1 MAQGSRS
8 SREGSVRLWLP
19 PYDTMRESIATQR
32 NGTREFTYEPPTVR
46 NDSRPLSLVS
56 EPHADEDDVDTLLLR
71 LHQIIHARASESEQ
85 IQQINAFAVEALEC
99 DFSSTYLLDAER
111 DVYHLAG
118 NVGASERVQQEFP
131 HVEFPRGSIPIL
143 DVLEPNHLFEIAD
156 IEEQELFPV
165 VLLRSLNVSSM
176 LIIAIEG
183 RDGIVG
189 ALTYGYRTR
198 TGPFSDRQR
207 RLAAGIARIS
217 GQTIDNSR
225 LLESYRRASQIKS
238 EFLAT
243 LSHELRTPV
252 NVILGMSEMA
262 LDGGLEEP
270 LAGFVHAIDRQGQTL
285 ASMINDLLDLSAI
298 EANRIALESNV
309 FDPRTIV
316 TDTVGIWMDKARDR
330 GLELEGRVDE
340 SVPAQLQG
348 DARRAGQ
355 ILSNLIGNAIKFTET
370 GGVRVELIER
380 ERPDGFSILEFA
392 VTDTGIGISPE
403 GQAKLFEAFT
413 RVHAES
419 HRHYGGT
426 GLGLAICKRLT
437 ALFHGEISVESQV
450 DRGSTFRFT
459 LRLVRPETPDHP
471 SVGRGNVLRD
481 STNCRSAQTE

>member
-1 MAQGSRS
+1 
-8 SREGSVRLWLP
+8 
-19 PYDTMRESIATQR
+19 MRESTAVQR
-32 NGTREFTYEPPTVR
+32 IGTREFTYEPP
-46 NDSRPLSLVS
+46 NLGQGSAPLSLVPAPRS
-56 EPHADEDDVDTLLLR
+56 EEAEVDTLLLR

-85 IQQINAFAVEALEC
+85 IRQINAFAVEALEC

-111 DVYHLAG
+111 DVYRLAG
-118 NVGASERVQQEFP
+118 NVGASERVLQEFP

-183 RDGIVG
+183 RDGVVG

-207 RLAAGIARIS
+207 NLAAGIARIS

-225 LLESYRRASQIKS
+225 LVESYRQASQIKS

-262 LDGGLEEP
+262 MDEGLEEP
-270 LAGFVHAIDRQGQTL
+270 VADFVRAIDRQGHTL

-298 EANRIALESNV
+298 EANRIALESAV

-316 TDTVGIWMDKARDR
+316 RDTLGIWMDKAQER
-330 GLELEGRVDE
+330 GLTLEGECDALL
-340 SVPAQLQG
+340 PAQLEG
-348 DARRAGQ
+348 DARRVGQ
-355 ILSNLIGNAIKFTET
+355 ILSNLVGNAIKFTDT
-370 GGVRVELIER
+370 GSVRVELKEI
-380 ERPDGFSILEFA
+380 ERPDGFSVLEFA

-403 GQAKLFEAFT
+403 GQARLFEAFT

-437 ALFHGEISVESQV
+437 ALFHGKISVESRV
-450 DRGSTFRFT
+450 DHGSTFRFSV
-459 LRLVRPETPDHP
+459 RLVQPEVGENP
-471 SVGRGNVLRD
+471 SVALGDVLLENRD
-481 STNCRSAQTE
+481 TPPTRAE